1 MFISTTN
8 SKQRGFTIVELLIVV
23 VVIAILAA
31 ITIVA
36 YNGISTRAVESGL
49 KSDLSNG
56 AKQIQLFKT
65 TSGSYPGSTAE
76 VNDGKGMKNSQNTAL
91 TYAGQPQTY
100 CLSAS
105 STRNANLSFYITEAG
120 KIQSGQCSA
129 VTACFQFNAATFTLA
144 AWYNNENDNPANPE
158 CSPNYSIPS
167 QINGV
172 QVRVLGTNL
181 FYGRPGPGTVVIPSS
196 VTTIGNSAF
205 SESELQSI
213 TIPSSVTSIGST
225 AFSFNSLGA
234 VTIPNSVTSIGTDA
248 FRDGGVSALTLS
260 NPSTTYGNGAFSY
273 NGISSISLPSGM
285 TTIVN
290 SMFLAN
296 DIRSVSIPST
306 VTTIREYA
314 FSENYNLSSV
324 TIPASVNLIENGAFE
339 YTNLTSVSVK
349 TGAVIQP
356 YAFDEGV
363 TINRY

>member
-1 MFISTTN
+1 MFFSTAN

-36 YNGISTRAVESGL
+36 YNGISTRAVESTL
-49 KSDLSNG
+49 KSDLSTG
-56 AKQIQLFKT
+56 AKQIQMFKT
-65 TSGSYPGSTAE
+65 TNGAYPGSTGE
-76 VNDGKGMKNSQNTAL
+76 VNEGKGMKNSQNTAL

-105 STRNANLSFYITEAG
+105 STRNANLSFYINEAG

-129 VTACFQFNAATFTLA
+129 VTACYNFNPATYTLVEM
-144 AWYNNENDNPANPE
+144 YYEQNNNPANPE
-158 CSPNYSIPS
+158 CPANYTIPS

-172 QVRVLGTNL
+172 QVRVLGASL
-181 FYGRPGPGTVVIPSS
+181 FYGRPGPDSITIPNS
-196 VTTIGNSAF
+196 VTTIGNYAF
-205 SESELQSI
+205 SESELS
-213 TIPSSVTSIGST
+213 G
-225 AFSFNSLGA
+225 
-234 VTIPNSVTSIGTDA
+234 VTIPNSVTSIGANAFQYNSLSSVTIPSSVTSIGAEA
-248 FRDGGVSALTLS
+248 FRDGGISSLTLTNGS
-260 NPSTTYGNGAFSY
+260 ASYGNGAFSF
-273 NGISSISLPSGM
+273 NGISSVNLPTGM
-285 TTIVN
+285 TTIPAD
-290 SMFLAN
+290 MFHAN
-296 DIRSVSIPST
+296 ALSTVVIPNT
-306 VTTIREYA
+306 VTTIRANA
-314 FSENYNLSSV
+314 FSENYGLSSV